1 MALRCAWTCRSFIF
15 LDSTNSTNAGEKGL
29 GLGLRWEQ
37 QHRWRRDATWR
48 TPPIVACCPSRCVFF
63 FFSYFVFSSS
73 VSFSVSYLVLFFLS
87 IKAVKGASLSAIFS
101 EFKLGLHIH
110 STHTVPSSF
119 FTSNTPCKSVQL
131 EWSTDTKSMFGCLND
146 FAVSF
151 YFFLFHLQTSACLCT
166 SADKVTSSCQIL
178 NWTSNCKR
186 CSQATWKTWM

>member
-1 MALRCAWTCRSFIF
+1 MPELADRLFSWTVPIQRTQGRNVWVWDWGESS
-15 LDSTNSTNAGEKGL
+15 STGDAGM
-29 GLGLRWEQ
+29 
-37 QHRWRRDATWR
+37 RREEHHQLWL
-48 TPPIVACCPSRCVFF
+48 VAPADVFF

-110 STHTVPSSF
+110 STHIVPSSF